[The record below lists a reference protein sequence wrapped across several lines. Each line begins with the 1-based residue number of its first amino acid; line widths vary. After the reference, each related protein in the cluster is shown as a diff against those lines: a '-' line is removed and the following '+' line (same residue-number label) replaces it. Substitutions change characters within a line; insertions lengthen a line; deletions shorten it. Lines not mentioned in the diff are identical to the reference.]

1 MNSIGY
7 RVLIALVWAGG
18 ALLLLVG
25 TGCAKKEPSGHAGDA
40 ATSVPGRIEHVGSYS
55 FLGGVIEDKD
65 LSGIACISPTRG
77 LIGADEGAAVQ
88 VVALSREDR
97 TLRVLATVPLL
108 RSNEEMDIEAIAA
121 EGDCYYIAGSH
132 GVAKN
137 SGVRQPSRYTICRLR
152 VDPTTG
158 LPAGGSEAVTIGS
171 LAAILENDATLGLH
185 LARPLQQKG
194 VNIEGLA
201 VREGRLFVGLR
212 SPNLDGD
219 AFVLEVAA
227 DDVFAKATQP
237 AYTLH
242 RLRLG
247 RGLGIRE
254 IVAAREGFLLIAGNA
269 GSEPSNAYPQ
279 AVDHENGRGY
289 TLFRWSGV
297 GRDVETIGLIP
308 NPPGKAEAMTI
319 LDEGPDHTTVLVL
332 FDGPKGGAPS
342 VYRLQ

>member
-1 MNSIGY
+1 MNGIRY
-7 RVLIALVWAGG
+7 RVLGGLAWVGG
-18 ALLLLVG
+18 ALLLLAA
-25 TGCAKKEPSGHAGDA
+25 TGCAEKEPSGQGGDA

-55 FLGGVIEDKD
+55 FQGGVLEDKD

-97 TLRVLATVPLL
+97 TLRVLATVSLL
-108 RSNEEMDIEAIAA
+108 GSSEEMDIEAIAA
-121 EGDCYYIAGSH
+121 EGDCYYIVGSH

-158 LPAGGSEAVTIGS
+158 LPAGGEAAVTVGS
-171 LAAILENDATLGLH
+171 LAAILERDATLKPH
-185 LARPLQQKG
+185 FARPLQQKG

-201 VREGRLFVGLR
+201 IREGRLYVGLR
-212 SPNLDGD
+212 NPNLDGY

-237 AYTLH
+237 AHTLH
-242 RLRLG
+242 RLWLG
-247 RGLGIRE
+247 KGLGIRE
-254 IVAAREGFLLIAGNA
+254 IVTAEKGFLLIAGNA
-269 GSEPSNAYPQ
+269 GSEPSNAHPKTEDYQ
-279 AVDHENGRGY
+279 ERRGY
-289 TLFRWSGV
+289 ELFRWPGV
-297 GRDVETIGLIP
+297 GPEVEKIGSLS

-319 LDEGPDHTTVLVL
+319 LEEGPDHTTVLVL

-342 VYRLQ
+342 VYRLR